1 MRFFHKT
8 NIDFIGKRGT
18 FFAVS
23 LVVIILGIIGSFIF
37 KPVFGIDFV
46 GGTQV
51 VVSYDGTDPGAGQ
64 IRTALEKAGFSGHEV
79 KAFDQADQYIIRVKE
94 TGDANVKILDALE
107 SNIPNIKFDDES
119 TETITPK
126 IGKEMQSDAILAII
140 LAVIMILLYVAFRF
154 EFVFGLGAIVALIH
168 DVLIAVTTI
177 IIVHQTGLINLE
189 LNQSVLAALLTV
201 VGFSINDTVII
212 FDRIRENREK
222 SKAKD
227 FLSVVNESINE
238 TLTRTINTLLTAVLA
253 LIPIIILGGSVLE
266 GFAFTMLIGFI
277 VGTYSSIFIASS
289 FVIWYFE
296 KVRKEKFA

>member
-8 NIDFIGKRGT
+8 NIDFIGKRGK
-18 FFAVS
+18 FFALS
-23 LVVIILGIIGSFIF
+23 LVVITLGIIGSVIL
-37 KPVFGIDFV
+37 KPVWGIDFI

-51 VVSYDGTDPGAGQ
+51 VVSFEGTDPGAGS
-64 IRTALEKAGFSGHEV
+64 IRTALDNAGFEGHEV
-79 KAFDQADQYIIRVKE
+79 KGFDKADQYIIRVKDI
-94 TGDANVKILDALE
+94 GDANQKILEALRSDVQGIE
-107 SNIPNIKFDDES
+107 FKSES

-126 IGKEMQSDAILAII
+126 IGEEMQGDAIIAII

-168 DVLIAVTTI
+168 DVLIAVTMI
-177 IIVHQTGLINLE
+177 IIIHRTGLINLE

-222 SKAKD
+222 SKTRN
-227 FLSVVNESINE
+227 FLEVVNESINE

-253 LIPIIILGGSVLE
+253 LIPIILFGGSVLE
-266 GFAFTMLIGFI
+266 GFAFTMLIGFL

-296 KVRKEKFA
+296 KVRKQSFA

>member
-8 NIDFIGKRGT
+8 NIDFVGNRGK
-18 FFAVS
+18 FFVLS
-23 LVVIILGIIGSFIF
+23 LVVILVGIIGATAVG
-37 KPVFGIDFV
+37 PVFGIDFV

-51 VVSYDGTDPGAGQ
+51 VVEYEGSDPGSDK
-64 IRTALEKAGFSGHEV
+64 IKDALEAKGLSGYEV
-79 KAFDQADQYIIRVKE
+79 KSFDQDNQYIIRVKE
-94 TGDANVKILDALE
+94 TEGANDRILDALK
-107 SNIPNIKFDDES
+107 SNISDVQFKSLS
-119 TETITPK
+119 TEAITAK
-126 IGKEMQSDAILAII
+126 IGKEMQSGAMIAIF
-140 LAVIMILLYVAFRF
+140 LAVLMILIYVALRF
-154 EFVFGLGAIVALIH
+154 EFVFGLGAIVALLH
-168 DVLIAVTTI
+168 DVLIAITFI
-177 IIVHQTGLINLE
+177 IIIHKTGLINLE
-189 LNQSVLAALLTV
+189 LNQAVVAALLTV

-222 SKAKD
+222 SKNKN

-253 LIPIIILGGSVLE
+253 LIPIIILGGSALE

-296 KVRKEKFA
+296 KVRKQNLA

>member
-8 NIDFIGKRGT
+8 NIDFVGKRKT
-18 FFAVS
+18 FFGIS
-23 LVVIILGIIGSFIF
+23 ILVIILGIAGAVAIG
-37 KPVFGIDFV
+37 PVFGIDFV

-51 VVSYDGTDPGAGQ
+51 VVSFEGNDPGAGK
-64 IRTALEKAGFSGHEV
+64 IREAMDNAGFTGHEV
-79 KAFDQADQYIIRVKE
+79 KNFDNANQYIIRVKE
-94 TGDANVKILDALE
+94 TGDANVQILNALSAGVSGVTFE
-107 SNIPNIKFDDES
+107 DES

-126 IGKEMQSDAILAII
+126 IGKEMQSDALVAIF
-140 LAVIMILLYVAFRF
+140 LAVLMILVYIAFRF

-168 DVLIAVTTI
+168 DVVIAGTLI
-177 IIVHQTGLINLE
+177 IIVHKTGLINLE

-201 VGFSINDTVII
+201 LGFSINDTVII

-222 SKAKD
+222 AKTKD
-227 FLSVVNESINE
+227 YHQTINESINE

-289 FVIWYFE
+289 FVIWYFD
-296 KVRKEKFA
+296 KVRKQKIA